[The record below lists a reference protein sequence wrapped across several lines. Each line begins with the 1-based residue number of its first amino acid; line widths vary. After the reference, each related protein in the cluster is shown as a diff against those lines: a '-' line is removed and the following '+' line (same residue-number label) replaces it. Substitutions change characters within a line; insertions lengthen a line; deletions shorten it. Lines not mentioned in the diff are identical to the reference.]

1 MFDQSLK
8 CLTKIY
14 IFTKSSIF
22 RQDLYFY
29 EKFDFLGQNLYFYEK
44 FDFLGQNL
52 YFWQQQNSTIKNLKK
67 LLKNTIIV

>member
-29 EKFDFLGQNLYFYEK
+29 EKFDFLGQNLYF
-44 FDFLGQNL
+44 
-52 YFWQQQNSTIKNLKK
+52 WQQQNSTIKNLKK